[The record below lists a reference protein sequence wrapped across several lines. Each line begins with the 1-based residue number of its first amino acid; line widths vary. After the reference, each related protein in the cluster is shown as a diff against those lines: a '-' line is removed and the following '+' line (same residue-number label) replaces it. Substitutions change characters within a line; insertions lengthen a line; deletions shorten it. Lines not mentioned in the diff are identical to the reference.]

1 MNKALTLISRKGTTF
16 HAYIQL
22 KYSTLI
28 TDLFT
33 LFKNQDLFQH
43 MYAVTVAQN
52 TETTNYSVL
61 VTQ

>member
-1 MNKALTLISRKGTTF
+1 MNKALTLISRTGTTF
-16 HAYIQL
+16 HAYKQL

-52 TETTNYSVL
+52 NEKTNYSVL
-61 VTQ
+61 VAP